1 MKAKSTRPIR
11 IGLAAALAVALAGFG
26 SNPAKSED
34 HAMHHHHGHH
44 MGHDMGHDMQAADHA
59 QHAIPK
65 GISRSMANYSLPDV
79 PLVAASGKPVRL
91 AAELDTD
98 SPVLVNF
105 IFTSCTAI
113 CPLTTAVFANV
124 QDVLAAHGKP
134 FRLIS
139 ISIDPEQDTPARLR
153 EYAGKFGAGD
163 NWHFL
168 TGDAASVLAVQQ
180 AFGAWRGG
188 KTNHAPTTFL
198 RAARGAPWV
207 RYDGMVDAETLVA
220 EYFRFTANMK
230 TVER

>member
-1 MKAKSTRPIR
+1 MDHTKHLQETAPGTTRS
-11 IGLAAALAVALAGFG
+11 V
-26 SNPAKSED
+26 S
-34 HAMHHHHGHH
+34 
-44 MGHDMGHDMQAADHA
+44 
-59 QHAIPK
+59 
-65 GISRSMANYSLPDV
+65 NYSLPDV
-79 PLVAASGKPVRL
+79 PLVTANGKSVRL
-91 AAELDTD
+91 AAELDTR
-98 SPVLVNF
+98 SPVMVNF

-113 CPLTTAVFANV
+113 CPLTTAVFADV
-124 QDVLAAHGKP
+124 QHLLETNGRP

-168 TGDAASVLAVQQ
+168 TGDAAAVLAVQQ

-188 KTNHAPTTFL
+188 KTNHAPITFL
-198 RAARGAPWV
+198 RAAPGTPWV

-220 EYFRFTANMK
+220 EYYRSTANLK